1 MISKEQL
8 KQIMPSCTA
17 ENLEKYVGPLNDTM
31 QRYEINTPLR
41 QAHFLAQV
49 AHESEQLK
57 HVVENLNYSQAR
69 LIQVF
74 PRYFRTIEEAAP
86 YNRQPEKIA
95 NRVYSNRMGNG
106 DEASGEGWKF
116 RGRGLI
122 QLTGKENYKKASDA
136 IGVDFVSN
144 PDLVQGPVYATLTAG
159 WYWDSR
165 ELNKPADADNIY
177 KVTKLINGGTIG
189 IESRELYLER
199 AKATLI

>member
-8 KQIMPSCTA
+8 KQIMPLCTA

-31 QRYEINTPLR
+31 EKFSINTPLR
-41 QAHFLAQV
+41 QAHFLAQI
-49 AHESEQLK
+49 AHESEELK
-57 HVVENLNYSQAR
+57 HVVENMNYSQAR
-69 LIQVF
+69 LMQIF

-144 PDLVQGPVYATLTAG
+144 PDLVQGPVYASLTAG
-159 WYWDSR
+159 WYWDLR

-177 KVTKLINGGTIG
+177 KVTKLINGGTLG
-189 IESRELYLER
+189 LQQRELYLER
-199 AKATLI
+199 AKKTL

>member
-17 ENLEKYVGPLNDTM
+17 ENLEKFVGPLNDTM
-31 QRYEINTPLR
+31 ERYAINTPLR
-41 QAHFLAQV
+41 KAHFLAQI
-49 AHESEQLK
+49 AHESNELES
-57 HVVENLNYSQAR
+57 VVENLNYSQAR
-69 LIQVF
+69 LTQVF
-74 PRYFRTIEEAAP
+74 PRYFRTIEESAP

-106 DEASGEGWKF
+106 DEASGDGWKF

-122 QLTGKENYKKASDA
+122 QLTGKENYKKASDE
-136 IGVDFVSN
+136 IGVDFISN
-144 PDLVQGPVYATLTAG
+144 PDLVQGPVYASLTAG

-165 ELNKPADADNIY
+165 ELNSWADKDNCY
-177 KVTKLINGGTIG
+177 KVTLQINGGTIG

-199 AKATLI
+199 AKQTL

>member
-31 QRYEINTPLR
+31 ERYAINTPLR
-41 QAHFLAQV
+41 KAHFLAQI
-49 AHESEQLK
+49 AHESNELK
-57 HVVENLNYSQAR
+57 SVVENLNYSQAR
-69 LIQVF
+69 LTQVF
-74 PRYFRTIEEAAP
+74 PRYFRTIEESAP

-122 QLTGKENYKKASDA
+122 QLTGKENYKKASDE
-136 IGVDFVSN
+136 IGIDFVSN
-144 PDLVQGPVYATLTAG
+144 PDLVQGPVYASLTAG

-165 ELNKPADADNIY
+165 ELNNPADADNIY
-177 KVTKLINGGTIG
+177 KITKLINGGTIG

-199 AKATLI
+199 AKQTL